1 MFCWPDFGQSAPDK
15 ECGPLLA
22 PSAIFDLRADEMRL
36 RRRRLWGVSCISSC
50 SSSSKV
56 VHYGCDVHCGLG
68 EMRLGSDSSGSLI
81 CVDIRFRPS
90 VRPSKCI
97 FSSAARLVTIPQT
110 ASPSRKG
117 IDQRFVLSYTT
128 LRPRYTT
135 RACVPPL
142 IASGGASA
150 VKEPGHFEVRKS
162 SSQIRSP
169 MSPGRRE
176 GLA

>member
-1 MFCWPDFGQSAPDK
+1 MGSVLHQQLQQQQQ
-15 ECGPLLA
+15 GRPLRMRRALRIGGNEIGERQLGVA
-22 PSAIFDLRADEMRL
+22 DLRRYTL
-36 RRRRLWGVSCISSC
+36 
-50 SSSSKV
+50 
-56 VHYGCDVHCGLG
+56 
-68 EMRLGSDSSGSLI
+68 
-81 CVDIRFRPS
+81 PS

-97 FSSAARLVTIPQT
+97 FSSAAQLVTIPQT